1 MLGCA
6 GRRSAWYLLHDVSRD
21 RSLPTHVYL
30 LMCCRDDAYDA
41 MGQDIGSFIKILGV
55 NEANEYFLQYMTDQ
69 GFAN

>member
-1 MLGCA
+1 
-6 GRRSAWYLLHDVSRD
+6 
-21 RSLPTHVYL
+21 
-30 LMCCRDDAYDA
+30 MCCRDDAYDA